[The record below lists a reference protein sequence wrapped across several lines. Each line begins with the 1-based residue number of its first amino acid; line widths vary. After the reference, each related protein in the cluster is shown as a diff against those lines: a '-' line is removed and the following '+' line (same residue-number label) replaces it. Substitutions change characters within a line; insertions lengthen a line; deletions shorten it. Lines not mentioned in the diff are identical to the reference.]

1 MPDVTI
7 LRPTFS
13 LDEAVILA
21 HDLYNLNATARELPS
36 ERDQNFLL
44 TTPAGQQFILKIAGL
59 TESLETLELENALIN
74 HLNLQSFDSAQD
86 KSPISNLLPK
96 LIPGANNQPISHAAD
111 GTLYPVRL
119 ITHLPGRLLAH
130 TKPHSPALLHSL
142 GHTLGQLDSAL
153 TDFEHPAAHRQL
165 KWNLKLAGFIT
176 DYLQF
181 IPDATQRDLVRG
193 FLDHFLKHTKPRLD
207 GLHHSII
214 HNDANDYNLL
224 TTNQEISG
232 IFDFGDALYTATVGE
247 LAIAAAYAI
256 LHKPDPIAA
265 AAEVVRGYHATHPLT
280 EEEVSLLF
288 SLIAMRLCVSV
299 TMSAYQMTQEPD
311 NAYLQISAAP
321 AWETL
326 AKLAQTSPVLAEAT
340 FRHACGWEPV
350 AKSTQVAN
358 WLREENDS
366 FANVLAVNWRE
377 TQPIVFDL
385 TPGSLLL
392 GQLHDQSDTQ
402 AFTNLLFTAMA
413 QNAPSKTSVPSVA
426 QIGIGRYDEPRRI
439 YTADTFRIPSN
450 DRDEWRTIHI
460 GLDLFAAAGTAVHAP
475 LPGKIHS
482 FNNNTDRLDY
492 GPVIVLQHDV
502 ADKLTFYTLYGHL
515 SEASLDD
522 LVVGQPIAQ
531 GQKFAEIGNFP
542 TNGDWPPHLHL
553 QIMCELLPL
562 GAEEQ
567 GRKLASAPTLPCS
580 SAPPLPCS
588 YPGVA
593 APSQRAI
600 WRSLCPDPNLLLG
613 IPEHVFPLPPRSK
626 AEILAL
632 RQKHLGPSL
641 SISYQNPL
649 HIVRGQGQY
658 LYDENNQP
666 YLDAVNNV
674 PHVGH
679 NHPQVVKTA
688 QLQTAVLNTN
698 TRYLHD
704 NLVAYA
710 ARLTATLPDPLS
722 VCYFVCSGSEA
733 NELALRLARTHTGQR
748 DLLVLDGAYHGNTA
762 ALIDISS
769 YKFDGPGGAGR
780 PDHVHVLPMPDPYRG
795 FYRGDD
801 VGNGRRYAQ
810 HAQEIIET
818 LQAQG
823 KGIAGFIGEPLL
835 GCGGQIVLPDGYFQ
849 ALFPLVRAAGGVCIA
864 DEVQVG
870 FGRVGTHMWAFET
883 QGVVPD
889 IVTLGKPIGN
899 GHPLAAVVTTPEI
912 AASFANGME
921 YFNTFGGNPVSCA
934 VGLAVLDVLEQ
945 ENLQEN
951 ARVVGNR
958 LLDGLRQLQTQF
970 PLIGDVRGLGL
981 YIGAELVR
989 DQQTLEPAATEANYI
1004 ANRMRDKGILISTDG
1019 PLHNVL
1025 KIKPPLVFNAEN
1037 ADFLVKTLGEILEEL

>member
-7 LRPTFS
+7 LRPAFE
-13 LDEAVILA
+13 LNEAVQLA
-21 HDLYNLNATARELPS
+21 HTHYNLTVTARELPS
-36 ERDQNFLL
+36 ERDQNFHL
-44 TTPAGQQFILKIAGL
+44 TAAEGNQYILKIAGR
-59 TESLETLELENALIN
+59 TESLEALELENKLMQ
-74 HLNLQSFDSAQD
+74 HLNLQRSVNAA
-86 KSPISNLLPK
+86 PISNLLPH
-96 LIPGANNQPISHAAD
+96 LVLATNGQPITHTTAPD
-111 GTLYPVRL
+111 GTQFPVRL
-119 ITHLPGRLLAH
+119 ITHLPGTLLAH

-142 GHTLGQLDSAL
+142 GHTLGQLDAAL
-153 TDFEHPAAHRQL
+153 TTFDHPAAHREL
-165 KWNLKLAGFIT
+165 KWDLNRADFIAA
-176 DYLQF
+176 YLHF
-181 IPDATQRDLVRG
+181 IPDEPQRELVQG
-193 FLDHFLKHTKPRLD
+193 FLNQFVQQTQPRLAH
-207 GLHHSII
+207 LRHSVI

-224 TTNQEISG
+224 TANQQISG
-232 IFDFGDALYTATVGE
+232 VFDFGDALHTITVGE

-256 LHKPDPIAA
+256 LHKPDPLAA
-265 AAEVVRGYHATHPLT
+265 AAHVVRGYHAAHPLS

-299 TMSAYQMTQEPD
+299 TMSAYQATQEPD
-311 NAYLQISAAP
+311 NEYLQISAAP

-326 AKLAQTSPVLAEAT
+326 TILAQTSPLLAEAT

-350 AKSTQVAN
+350 AKSTQLID
-358 WLREENDS
+358 WLRENSDK
-366 FANVLAVNWRE
+366 FAIVLNTNWQE
-377 TQPIVFDL
+377 TEPVVYDL

-392 GQLHDQSDTQ
+392 GQLTNPDNTQ
-402 AFTNLLFTAMA
+402 AFTDLLFSQLA
-413 QNAPSKTSVPSVA
+413 QTKFGKPKV
-426 QIGIGRYDEPRRI
+426 GIGRYDEPRRI
-439 YTADTFRIPSN
+439 YTADSFRIPGN

-460 GLDLFAAAGTAVHAP
+460 GLDLFAAAGTATSASSGQAVHAP
-475 LPGKIHS
+475 LPATIHS
-482 FNNNTDRLDY
+482 FANNTSRLDY

-502 ADKLTFYTLYGHL
+502 SEDLTFYTLYGHL
-515 SEASLDD
+515 SEASLDG
-522 LVVGQPIAQ
+522 LTVGQPIAQ

-542 TNGDWPPHLHL
+542 SNGDWPPHLHL
-553 QIMCELLPL
+553 QILCDLL
-562 GAEEQ
+562 
-567 GRKLASAPTLPCS
+567 TLD
-580 SAPPLPCS
+580 AATDF
-588 YPGVA
+588 PGVA

-613 IPEHVFPLPPRSK
+613 IPNDYFPPPARSK
-626 AEILAL
+626 DEILTL

-679 NHPQVVKTA
+679 NHPQVVQAA

-704 NLVAYA
+704 NLVEYA
-710 ARLTATLPDPLS
+710 ARLTATLPEPLS

-762 ALIDISS
+762 ALIEISS
-769 YKFDGPGGAGR
+769 YKFDGPGGAGK

-795 FYRGDD
+795 LYRGSDEE
-801 VGNGRRYAQ
+801 NGRRYAQ
-810 HAQEIIET
+810 HAQEIIEA
-818 LQAQG
+818 LRAQG

-849 ALFPLVRAAGGVCIA
+849 ALFPLIRAAGGVCIA

-870 FGRVGTHMWAFET
+870 FGRVGSHMWAFET

-934 VGLAVLDVLEQ
+934 IGTAVLDVLEQ

-951 ARVVGNR
+951 AHIVGNR
-958 LLDGLRQLQTQF
+958 LLDGLRDLQTQF

-981 YIGAELVR
+981 YIGAELVHDR
-989 DQQTLEPAATEANYI
+989 QTLEPAAAEASTI

-1025 KIKPPLVFNAEN
+1025 KIKPPLVFTEEN

>member
-7 LRPTFS
+7 LRPYFS
-13 LDEAVILA
+13 LEDAVQLA
-21 HDLYNLNATARELPS
+21 HTQYSLTTTARTLPS
-36 ERDQNFLL
+36 ERDQNFHL
-44 TTPAGQQFILKIAGL
+44 TAANGRQYILKIAGL
-59 TESLETLELENALIN
+59 TESLATLELENALMA
-74 HLNLQSFDSAQD
+74 HLTRHSPLANLTPGLVLNTDHA
-86 KSPISNLLPK
+86 PIT
-96 LIPGANNQPISHAAD
+96 HAAAPD
-111 GTLYPVRL
+111 GTQFPVRL
-119 ITHLPGRLLAH
+119 ITHLPGTLLAH

-142 GHTLGQLDSAL
+142 GHTLGQLDAAL
-153 TDFEHPAAHRQL
+153 TTFDHPAAHREL
-165 KWNLKLAGFIT
+165 KWDLNRADFIAN
-176 DYLQF
+176 YLHF
-181 IPDATQRDLVRG
+181 IPDAAQRELVQG
-193 FLDHFLKHTKPRLD
+193 FLNQFVQHTQPRL
-207 GLHHSII
+207 GRLRHSVI

-224 TTNQEISG
+224 TVNQQISG
-232 IFDFGDALYTATVGE
+232 IFDFGDALHTVTISE

-256 LHKPDPIAA
+256 LHKPDPLAA
-265 AAEVVRGYHATHPLT
+265 AAHVVRGYHATHPLS

-299 TMSAYQMTQEPD
+299 TMSAYQATQEPD
-311 NAYLQISAAP
+311 NDYLQISALP
-321 AWETL
+321 AWQTL
-326 AKLAQTSPVLAEAT
+326 EILAQTSPLLAEAT

-350 AKSTQVAN
+350 AKSASVIN
-358 WLREENDS
+358 WLRENDGQ
-366 FANVLAVNWRE
+366 FANVLNTNWQN

-392 GQLHDQSDTQ
+392 GQLPNPGDTQ
-402 AFTNLLFTAMA
+402 AFTDLLFEQLT
-413 QNAPSKTSVPSVA
+413 SKTSVPSVVKK
-426 QIGIGRYDEPRRI
+426 IGIGRYDEPRRI
-439 YTADTFRIPSN
+439 YTADSFRIPGN

-460 GLDLFAAAGTAVHAP
+460 GLDLFAVAGTAVHAP
-475 LPGKIHS
+475 LPATIHS
-482 FNNNTDRLDY
+482 FANNAARFDY

-502 ADKLTFYTLYGHL
+502 SEDLTFYTLYGHL

-522 LVVGQPIAQ
+522 LTIGQPIAQ

-542 TNGDWPPHLHL
+542 SNGDWPPHLHL
-553 QIMCELLPL
+553 QILVDLLHYPVTLSPGHLSPL
-562 GAEEQ
+562 HPA
-567 GRKLASAPTLPCS
+567 TDF
-580 SAPPLPCS
+580 
-588 YPGVA
+588 PGVA
-593 APSQRAI
+593 APSQRPI

-613 IPEHVFPLPPRSK
+613 IPEEIFPTLTRSK

-658 LYDENNQP
+658 LYDEHNQP

-679 NHPQVVKTA
+679 NHPKVVKAA

-704 NLVAYA
+704 NLVEYA
-710 ARLTATLPDPLS
+710 ARLTATLPEPLS

-769 YKFDGPGGAGR
+769 YKFDGPGGAGK
-780 PDHVHVLPMPDPYRG
+780 PEHVHVLPMPDPYRG
-795 FYRGDD
+795 LYRGSG
-801 VGNGRRYAQ
+801 VEYGRRYAQ
-810 HAQEIIET
+810 HAQEIIDE

-823 KGIAGFIGEPLL
+823 QGIAGFIGEPLL

-849 ALFPLVRAAGGVCIA
+849 ALFPIIRAAGGVCIA

-870 FGRVGTHMWAFET
+870 FGRVGSHMWAFET

-934 VGLAVLDVLEQ
+934 IGLAVLDVIEK
-945 ENLQEN
+945 EKLQEN
-951 ARVVGNR
+951 ALVVGNR
-958 LLDGLRQLQTQF
+958 LLAGLRGLQTQF

-989 DQQTLEPAATEANYI
+989 DQQTLEPAAEEASYI

-1025 KIKPPLVFNAEN
+1025 KIKPPLVFTEEN
-1037 ADFLVKTLGEILEEL
+1037 ADFLVKTLGDVLEEVIE

>member
-1 MPDVTI
+1 MPEVTI
-7 LRPTFS
+7 LRPSFS
-13 LDEAVILA
+13 REEAVQLA
-21 HDLYNLNATARELPS
+21 RDQYNLTAVARELPS
-36 ERDQNFLL
+36 ERDQNFHL
-44 TTPAGQQFILKIAGL
+44 TTADGSQYILKIAGL
-59 TESLETLELENALIN
+59 TESVEVLELENVLMQ
-74 HLNLQSFDSAQD
+74 HLNLQS
-86 KSPISNLLPK
+86 PVSNLLPR
-96 LIPGANNQPISHAAD
+96 LISTVNGQSIAD
-111 GTLYPVRL
+111 GTRYPIRL

-142 GHTLGQLDSAL
+142 GRTLGQLDTAL
-153 TDFEHPAAHRQL
+153 ANFEHPAAHREL
-165 KWNLKLAGFIT
+165 KWDLKLAGFIT
-176 DYLQF
+176 DYPEF
-181 IPDATQRDLVRG
+181 IPGEDQRKMVQG
-193 FLDHFLKHTKPRLD
+193 FLDDFLQRTQPQLNNLR
-207 GLHHSII
+207 HSVI
-214 HNDANDYNLL
+214 HNDANDYNIL
-224 TTNQEISG
+224 TTDQSISG
-232 IFDFGDALYTATVGE
+232 IFDFGDALYTATICE
-247 LAIAAAYAI
+247 LAIAMAYAM
-256 LHKPDPIAA
+256 LHKPDPLAA
-265 AAEVVRGYHATHPLT
+265 AAHVVRGYHAAHPLT

-299 TMSAYQMTQEPD
+299 TMSAYQRTQEPD

-326 AKLAQTSPVLAEAT
+326 AKLAQISPLLAEAT
-340 FRHACGWEPV
+340 FRYACGWEPV
-350 AKSTQVAN
+350 ANSIQVSE
-358 WLREENDS
+358 WLRENS
-366 FANVLAVNWRE
+366 GGFAPVVNADWHKAAP
-377 TQPIVFDL
+377 TVFDL

-392 GQLHDQSDTQ
+392 GQLQDPDNTQ
-402 AFTNLLFTAMA
+402 AFTKLLFGEMA
-413 QNAPSKTSVPSVA
+413 QAGSSV
-426 QIGIGRYDEPRRI
+426 GIGRYDEPRRI
-439 YTADTFRIPSN
+439 YTADTFRVPGN

-482 FNNNTDRLDY
+482 FANNTDRLDY

-502 ADKLTFYTLYGHL
+502 DNGLTFYTLYGHL
-515 SEASLDD
+515 NEASLNG
-522 LVVGQPIAQ
+522 LTIGQPIAQ
-531 GQKFAEIGNFP
+531 GQKFAKIGNFP
-542 TNGDWPPHLHL
+542 SNGDWPPHLHL
-553 QIMCELLPL
+553 QILCDLLLPD
-562 GAEEQ
+562 A
-567 GRKLASAPTLPCS
+567 ATDS
-580 SAPPLPCS
+580 
-588 YPGVA
+588 PGVA

-600 WRSLCPDPNLLLG
+600 WRSLCLDPNLLLN
-613 IPEHVFPLPPRSK
+613 IPDEFFPPPTRSSE
-626 AEILAL
+626 EILSL

-641 SISYQNPL
+641 SISYQKPL

-679 NHPQVVKTA
+679 NHPRVVEAA
-688 QLQTAVLNTN
+688 QRQTAVLNTN

-704 NLVAYA
+704 NLVEYA
-710 ARLTATLPDPLS
+710 ARLTATLPEPLS

-769 YKFDGPGGAGR
+769 YKFDGPGGSGA

-795 FYRGDD
+795 LYRGDD
-801 VGNGRRYAQ
+801 VENGRRYAQ
-810 HAQEIIET
+810 HAQEIIQK

-835 GCGGQIVLPDGYFQ
+835 GCGGQIVPTRGFFP

-870 FGRVGTHMWAFET
+870 FGRVGSHMWAFET

-912 AASFANGME
+912 AESFANGME

-934 VGLAVLDVLEQ
+934 IGLAVLDVLEQ
-945 ENLQEN
+945 ESLQEN
-951 ARVVGNR
+951 ARTVGNR
-958 LLDGLRQLQTQF
+958 LLAGLRKLQTQF

-981 YIGAELVR
+981 YLGAELVR
-989 DQQTLEPAATEANYI
+989 DRQTLEPAAAEATYI

-1025 KIKPPLVFNAEN
+1025 KIKPPLVFTNEN
-1037 ADFLVKTLGEILEEL
+1037 ADFLVETLGEIMNEVVE

>member
-7 LRPTFS
+7 LRPTFT
-13 LDEAVILA
+13 LADAVHLA
-21 HDLYNLNATARELPS
+21 HTHYNLTVTARQLPS
-36 ERDQNFLL
+36 ERDQNFHL
-44 TTPAGQQFILKIAGL
+44 TAGNCRQYILKIAGR
-59 TESLETLELENALIN
+59 TESLATLELENALIN
-74 HLNLQSFDSAQD
+74 HLHLQ
-86 KSPISNLLPK
+86 SPISNLLPK
-96 LIPGANNQPISHAAD
+96 LILTKNHEPIAHVAD
-111 GTLYPVRL
+111 FPIRL
-119 ITHLPGRLLAH
+119 ITHLPGRLLAD

-142 GHTLGQLDSAL
+142 GHTLGQLDAAL
-153 TDFEHPAAHRQL
+153 ADFDHPAAHREL
-165 KWNLKLAGFIT
+165 KWDLNRASFIAA
-176 DYLQF
+176 YLPF

-193 FLDHFLKHTKPRLD
+193 FLNQFTQHTQPHLAHLR
-207 GLHHSII
+207 HSII

-224 TTNQEISG
+224 TANQLISG
-232 IFDFGDALYTATVGE
+232 IFDFGDALHTATISE

-256 LHKPDPIAA
+256 LHKPDPLAA
-265 AAEVVRGYHATHPLT
+265 AAHVVRGYHAALPLT

-299 TMSAYQMTQEPD
+299 TMSAYQATQEPD
-311 NAYLQISAAP
+311 NDYLQISARP
-321 AWETL
+321 AWQTL
-326 AKLAQTSPVLAEAT
+326 AILAQTSPLLAEAT

-350 AKSTQVAN
+350 AKSIQVTD
-358 WLREENDS
+358 WLRENS
-366 FANVLAVNWRE
+366 SRFANVFNTDWHKSP
-377 TQPIVFDL
+377 PIVFDL

-392 GQLHDQSDTQ
+392 GQLTDPDDTQ
-402 AFTNLLFTAMA
+402 AFTNLFFDQLT
-413 QNAPSKTSVPSVA
+413 SKTSVPSA
-426 QIGIGRYDEPRRI
+426 TKIGIGRYDEPRRI
-439 YTADTFRIPSN
+439 YTADSFRIPGN
-450 DRDEWRTIHI
+450 ERDEWRTIHL
-460 GLDLFAAAGTAVHAP
+460 GLDLFAEAGTAVHAP
-475 LPGKIHS
+475 FPATIHS
-482 FNNNTDRLDY
+482 FANNTDRLDY
-492 GPVIVLQHDV
+492 GPVIVLQHDIG
-502 ADKLTFYTLYGHL
+502 DGLTFYTLYGHL
-515 SEASLDD
+515 SASSLDS
-522 LVVGQPIAQ
+522 LTIGQPIAQ
-531 GQKFAEIGNFP
+531 GQKFAEIGTYP

-553 QIMCELLPL
+553 QILVDLPL
-562 GAEEQ
+562 HPFT
-567 GRKLASAPTLPCS
+567 RS
-580 SAPPLPCS
+580 PLHPVTDL
-588 YPGVA
+588 PGVA

-613 IPEHVFPLPPRSK
+613 IPDDYFPPPTRSK

-641 SISYQNPL
+641 SISYQKPL

-679 NHPQVVKTA
+679 SHPQVVKAA

-704 NLVAYA
+704 NLVEYA
-710 ARLTATLPDPLS
+710 ARLTATLPEPLS

-733 NELALRLARTHTGQR
+733 NELALRMARTHTGQR

-769 YKFDGPGGAGR
+769 YKFDGPGGAGK

-795 FYRGDD
+795 LYRGNE
-801 VGNGRRYAQ
+801 VGNGRCYAQ
-810 HAQEIIET
+810 HAQEIIER
-818 LQAQG
+818 LQSQG

-849 ALFPLVRAAGGVCIA
+849 ALFPLIRAAGGVCIA

-870 FGRVGTHMWAFET
+870 FGRVGSHMWAFQT

-899 GHPLAAVVTTPEI
+899 GHPLAAVITTPEI

-934 VGLAVLDVLEQ
+934 IGLAVLDVLEQ
-945 ENLQEN
+945 EKLQEN

-958 LLDGLRQLQTQF
+958 LLDGLRGLQAQF

-981 YIGAELVR
+981 YLGAELVR
-989 DQQTLEPAATEANYI
+989 DRHTLEPAAEEASYI

-1025 KIKPPLVFNAEN
+1025 KIKPPLVFTAEN
-1037 ADFLVKTLGEILEEL
+1037 ADFLVKKLGEILDEMVNG